1 MTPRSIFL
9 IILKVVGLFL
19 LKETLIC
26 AYQTLAFLMTVAY
39 STPTGGSSSTVSMDW
54 NWVSPVGILSGYICL
69 TFVFLFK
76 TNWIIDLLKLDRGF
90 DQ

>member
-19 LKETLIC
+19 LKEALVC
-26 AYQTLAFLMTVAY
+26 AYQTLLFAVTVAS
-39 STPTGGSSSTVSMDW
+39 STPTGGGSSTASMNFSW
-54 NWVSPVGILSGYICL
+54 AGLAAMFLGYLSL
-69 TFVFLFK
+69 SLLFLFK
-76 TNWIIDLLKLDRGF
+76 TPWIVDLLKLDRGF